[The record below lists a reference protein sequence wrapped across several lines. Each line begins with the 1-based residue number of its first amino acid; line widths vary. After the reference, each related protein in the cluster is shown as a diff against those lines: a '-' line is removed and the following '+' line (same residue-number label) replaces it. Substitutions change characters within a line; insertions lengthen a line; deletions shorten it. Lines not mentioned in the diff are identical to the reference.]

1 MISLFLKGI
10 GIGVANIMP
19 GVSGGTLAVIFGI
32 YDKLVEAVGG
42 FIGATKNKKME
53 YIKFLLPIFSGA
65 LIGILL
71 FAKILQY
78 LYLNYP
84 KMTGVGFLLLII
96 PSIPLIVRGEKWNR
110 KNILSLILGFLFTLI
125 FIVLGVMYGVKGEN
139 LGVEKI
145 FTLHYGVKIFLA
157 GTIAAGAMIIPGISG
172 SLLLI
177 MMGEYYNILFTI
189 NGAVKNLID
198 FLKNFSLN
206 GVIPLFLGSNFII
219 IYTFGIGVLLGII
232 GFSKFIDYLLKTK
245 RATTLFFIDGVVAA
259 SVIQILL
266 NIFYVTFNNG

>member
-19 GVSGGTLAVIFGI
+19 GVSGGTLAVVFNI

-42 FIGATKNKKME
+42 FFGADKKKRMT

-78 LYLNYP
+78 LYINYP
-84 KMTGVGFLLLII
+84 KMTGFGFLLLII
-96 PSIPLIVRGEKWNR
+96 PSIPLIVKGEKWNR
-110 KNILSLILGFLFTLI
+110 KHIFSLLAGFIFTLI
-125 FIVLGVMYGVKGEN
+125 FIILGIKFGVKGEN
-139 LGVEKI
+139 LGIEKI
-145 FTLHYGVKIFLA
+145 FTLHYGIKIFLA

-177 MMGEYYNILFTI
+177 MLGEYYNILFTI
-189 NGAVKNLID
+189 NNAVKNLIT
-198 FLKNFSLN
+198 FLKNFSFT
-206 GVIPLFLGSNFII
+206 GVLSVLLSDSFLIL
-219 IYTFGIGVLLGII
+219 YVFGIGVLLGII
-232 GFSKFIDYLLKTK
+232 GFSKFIDFLLKK
-245 RATTLFFIDGVVAA
+245 NRGVTLFFIDGVVTA

-266 NIFYVTFNNG
+266 NIFSL

>member
-19 GVSGGTLAVIFGI
+19 GVSGGTLAVVFNI

-42 FIGATKNKKME
+42 FLGASKKKKIE
-53 YIKFLLPIFSGA
+53 YLKFLLPIFLGA
-65 LIGILL
+65 AIGILL

-78 LYLNYP
+78 LYMNYP
-84 KMTGVGFLLLII
+84 KMTGFGFLLLII
-96 PSIPLIVRGEKWNR
+96 PSIPLIVKGEKWNR
-110 KNILSLILGFLFTLI
+110 RNTLSLILGFIFTII
-125 FIVLGVMYGVKGEN
+125 FILLGLKFGIKGEN
-139 LGVEKI
+139 LGIDKI
-145 FTLHYGVKIFLA
+145 FTLHYGLKIFLA

-189 NGAVKNLID
+189 NGAVKNLIE
-198 FLKNFSLN
+198 FLKNFSFN
-206 GVIPLFLGSNFII
+206 GGLSLFTSDSFLIL
-219 IYTFGIGVLLGII
+219 YTFGIGVLLGII
-232 GFSKFIDYLLKTK
+232 GFSKFIDYLLKK
-245 RATTLFFIDGVVAA
+245 ERGVTLFFIDGVVAA

-266 NIFYVTFNNG
+266 NIFL